1 MALSDPNHT
10 PDPRPTGDLEHLFR
24 QKFAEA
30 EVTPRASLW
39 EQLDHELLVQQND
52 TYRRRLLGYRWAA
65 AASLLLLAG
74 GGTWL
79 TLQPNATGV
88 ASAPA
93 PAAAGL
99 RNSGTPAGAAVAGR
113 TYEAGGYGLQPGL
126 AGVAANSFRQPTA
139 TPGAAPATGA
149 ASATNY
155 TLASVSATPQ
165 ATQAAPVADRASA
178 YLPVSAFG
186 QHFGLYEGRQAAAVL
201 PGSSLMQEAGYTVVV
216 GSTSWSSGRNIESV
230 LSRAAGFGSNS
241 ATGFGRPDMLT
252 SVAAAPAAS
261 SMLLAAAAPKKL
273 ISPAQQQEEE
283 QPVPAR
289 RRRWKLSAGYA
300 ASAFNPNINYSRASA
315 VSSSNSVSFS
325 PATFQAQAY
334 EMAASEYRSTLQSGL
349 GQQVAMLASYP
360 LNNNWTVETGL
371 AAGQQEATAASSW
384 AFLDGKSTLASSLTA
399 DRNQGGGAVRSN
411 ADLSLRNVRYRY
423 QTASVPVN
431 VRYATNPKKGWALY
445 AKVGAAVNVLLKS
458 RTELEGVPEATT
470 TYTLASATS
479 PYRKVL
485 GSVQSGAG
493 VRYQPANATWRLALG
508 PKVEA
513 GLNSL
518 NDQSAERFTRRSRP
532 YSVGLEA
539 SVEFGNATST
549 AVARR

>member
-79 TLQPNATGV
+79 TLQPNAPGV

-93 PAAAGL
+93 SAASDL
-99 RNSGTPAGAAVAGR
+99 RNSGTPAGTAGASR
-113 TYEAGGYGLQPGL
+113 SYEAGSYGLQPSL

-139 TPGAAPATGA
+139 DPGAAPATGA
-149 ASATNY
+149 ASATDY
-155 TLASVSATPQ
+155 TLASASAAP
-165 ATQAAPVADRASA
+165 QAAPAADRAST
-178 YLPVSAFG
+178 YLPASFG
-186 QHFGLYEGRQAAAVL
+186 QRFGLYEGRQPAATL
-201 PGSSLMQEAGYTVVV
+201 SGSSLMQEAGYTVVV
-216 GSTSWSSGRNIESV
+216 GTAPWSAGRNIESV
-230 LSRAAGFGSNS
+230 LSRAAGFGNTT

-252 SVAAAPAAS
+252 SMAAAPAAS
-261 SMLLAAAAPKKL
+261 SILLAAAAPRKQV
-273 ISPAQQQEEE
+273 SPAQQLEEE
-283 QPVPAR
+283 QPAPAR

-300 ASAFNPNINYSRASA
+300 ASAFNPNIDYSRASA
-315 VSSSNSVSFS
+315 ISASNSVSFS
-325 PATFQAQAY
+325 PATFQVQAY

-349 GQQVAMLASYP
+349 GQQVAVLASYP

-384 AFLDGKSTLASSLTA
+384 AFLDGKSTLASTLTA
-399 DRNQGGGAVRSN
+399 DRNQSGAVRPN

-431 VRYATNPKKGWALY
+431 VRYATNSKKGWALY

-470 TYTLASATS
+470 TYTLASTNS
-479 PYRKVL
+479 PYRKVM

-518 NDQSAERFTRRSRP
+518 NDRPTGSFTRRSRP

-539 SVEFGNATST
+539 SVEFGNTTST

>member
-65 AASLLLLAG
+65 AASLLLLAS

-88 ASAPA
+88 ASA
-93 PAAAGL
+93 AAGL
-99 RNSGTPAGAAVAGR
+99 RAGSPVVGAAGAGR
-113 TYEAGGYGLQPGL
+113 TYEAGGFQVQP
-126 AGVAANSFRQPTA
+126 S
-139 TPGAAPATGA
+139 GAD
-149 ASATNY
+149 ASARHFGQQGPNTSPGPAY
-155 TLASVSATPQ
+155 TLASASPASQTATGTSLAARPNGYLAA
-165 ATQAAPVADRASA
+165 ATDEQR
-178 YLPVSAFG
+178 
-186 QHFGLYEGRQAAAVL
+186 FGLYDGRRSGAANL
-201 PGSSLMQEAGYTVVV
+201 GSTLMQEAGYTVVASAAPWPAAGSSAESMLSRLAGFA
-216 GSTSWSSGRNIESV
+216 GST
-230 LSRAAGFGSNS
+230 AA
-241 ATGFGRPDMLT
+241 GFGRPDRLT
-252 SVAAAPAAS
+252 SAASTSPVATILLASASPKKLFAPAAQ
-261 SMLLAAAAPKKL
+261 A
-273 ISPAQQQEEE
+273 EEE

-300 ASAFNPNINYSRASA
+300 ASAFNPNINYSRASRT
-315 VSSSNSVSFS
+315 STTPSNSVNFYS
-325 PATFQAQAY
+325 ADVQAQAY
-334 EMAASEYRSTLQSGL
+334 ETAASEYKSTLQSGL
-349 GQQVAMLASYP
+349 GQQVAVLANYS
-360 LNNNWTVETGL
+360 LNRHWAVETGL
-371 AAGQQEATAASSW
+371 AAGQQEATSATSW
-384 AFLDGKSTLASSLTA
+384 VFLDGNSPLVSAATA
-399 DRNQGGGAVRSN
+399 DRSQTGNTMRPN
-411 ADLSLRNVRYRY
+411 ADVALRNVRYRY
-423 QTASVPVN
+423 QTASAPVN
-431 VRYATNPKKGWALY
+431 VRYTTNSKKGWALY

-458 RTELEGVPEATT
+458 RTELEGLPEATS
-470 TYTLASATS
+470 TYSLASTNS

-493 VRYQPANATWRLALG
+493 VHYQPANATWRLALG
-508 PKVEA
+508 PKVET
-513 GLNSL
+513 GLNTL
-518 NDQSAERFTRRSRP
+518 NDRPAGSFTRRSRP